1 MFAAV
6 IDQEAVG
13 RESARANQAGPP
25 ALARARGEGYNP
37 GGPDEIE
44 IIRAAQAGDLSAFNR
59 LVRAHQDS
67 LYGWALSL
75 VKDPD
80 LAEDITQATFITAYE
95 KLSIFRGGSL
105 RAWLFTIARNRSFDE
120 LRRQKRHPALSLD
133 STPDG
138 EDEHDLLSFL
148 PGQDLRPEE
157 IYEANE
163 LAIAIEHLVARLPG
177 QFQQALRLVDIHE
190 MDYQEAAEVL
200 GLPLGTL
207 KSRLAR
213 ARLKMRDLLVHSGY
227 LS

>member
-6 IDQEAVG
+6 IDQEAIG
-13 RESARANQAGPP
+13 RESAGPNQAGSQ
-25 ALARARGEGYNP
+25 ALACTFGEDRRP
-37 GGPDEIE
+37 GELDEVE
-44 IIRAAQAGDLSAFNR
+44 TIRAAQAGDLSAFNR
-59 LVRAHQDS
+59 LVSAHQDS

-120 LRRQKRHPALSLD
+120 LRRQKRRPVLSLD

-138 EDEHDLLSFL
+138 EDERDLLSFL

-163 LAIAIEHLVARLPG
+163 QAIAIERLMARLPAP
-177 QFQQALRLVDIHE
+177 FQQALRLVDIEE

-200 GLPLGTL
+200 GLPIGTL

-213 ARLKMRDLLVHSGY
+213 ARLKMRELLVYSGY